1 MNLKNKA
8 ETLSEL
14 SKIITKAKILPVFIL
29 KVKDFLENKYIQLK
43 EIKEFFLEDNLIIR
57 SSSINEDSSES
68 SNAGKFLS
76 IADINKNNL
85 IDLEIAIDKVIN
97 SYKND
102 NNNEVVLIQPFLKNI
117 KVSGVIMTSDLDTLA
132 PYYIINYDENNSH
145 DSVTS
150 GSKANL
156 KTYISFKNKIIKN
169 PEDIKEKLILVC
181 KELELIFENSY
192 LDIEFAIDNKNDIY
206 IFQVRAIVLKDKNNL
221 SNINLENTLEKLH
234 KKINKLSAPHPGIL
248 GKKTLF
254 GVMPDWNPAE
264 IIGLKPKALAIS
276 LYKELITD
284 NIWAYQR
291 NNYGYRD
298 LRSFPLLL
306 SFIGVPYIDVRA
318 SFNSFIPK
326 NLDEKIASKLSD
338 YYINKL
344 DKTPKYHDKVEFK
357 IVHSC
362 YYLNLPEKLKLLLS
376 EGFNENEIKRIEFS
390 LLELTNNIINPK
402 NGIYKKDIE
411 KVELLKVK
419 YNEVINSN
427 LSIIDKI
434 YWLTED
440 CKRFGTLPFAGVAR
454 AGFIAVQFLK
464 SFVDIGIFSQDEYN
478 LFLNAINTISKEL
491 NSDLYLLSINKITK
505 QEFLD
510 KYGHLRPGTYDIL
523 SLRYDENFESY
534 FDLKQVYNKKEID
547 FILSKDKLDKIDKE
561 LIENGIKIS
570 SLELIYFIK
579 EAIKAREYVKFI
591 FSRSL
596 SKILSLI
603 QELSN
608 RFKIS
613 REDSAYIDF
622 KEILNMYSILDHRD
636 VYDILSSNI
645 HKNKIFYEYTK
656 AIKLPSLIANPDDIY
671 GFFLEEDEPNFITL
685 KNISA
690 EVFLEEN
697 LKEKNPERKIVFIK
711 SADPGYDFL
720 FTKNIA
726 GLVTQYGGAN
736 SHMAIRCSELGLP
749 AIIGAG
755 EKLFNEWKESNTLS
769 IDCLNKKVIKL

>member
-14 SKIITKAKILPVFIL
+14 SKIITSAKILPVFIL
-29 KVKDFLENKYIQLK
+29 KVKDFVENKYIKLE
-43 EIKEFFLEDNLIIR
+43 EIKDFFLEDNLIIR

-102 NNNEVVLIQPFLKNI
+102 NDNEVVLIQPFLANI
-117 KVSGVIMTSDLDTLA
+117 KLSGVIMTSDLDTLA

-169 PEDIKEKLILVC
+169 SEDIKEKLILVC
-181 KELELIFENSY
+181 KEIELIFENNY
-192 LDIEFAIDNKNDIY
+192 LDIEFAVDNKNNIY

-248 GKKTLF
+248 GKKTIF

-264 IIGLKPKALAIS
+264 IIGLKPKTLAIS

-326 NLDEKIASKLSD
+326 SLDEKIASKLSD

-344 DKTPKYHDKVEFK
+344 DKTPKFHDKVEFR

-362 YYLNLPEKLKLLLS
+362 YYLNLPEKLKLLLK

-411 KVELLKVK
+411 KIELLKVK

-464 SFVDIGIFSQDEYN
+464 SFVDIGIFSPNDYD
-478 LFLNAINTISKEL
+478 LFLNSINTVSKEL
-491 NSDLYLLSINKITK
+491 NNDLYLLSINKITK

-523 SLRYDENFESY
+523 SLRYDENFEGY
-534 FDLKQVYNKKEID
+534 FNLNQVFNTKETD
-547 FILSKDKLDKIDKE
+547 FTLSKNKLDKIDKE
-561 LIENGIKIS
+561 LIENGIKIT
-570 SLELIYFIK
+570 SLELIDFIK

-591 FSRSL
+591 FTRSL

-603 QELSN
+603 QDLSN
-608 RFKIS
+608 RFSIS

-622 KEILNMYSILDHRD
+622 KEVLNMYSILDHRD

-645 HKNKIFYEYTK
+645 HKNKAFYEYTK
-656 AIKLPSLIANPDDIY
+656 AIKLPTLITNPDDIY
-671 GFFLEEDEPNFITL
+671 NFFLEEDEPNFITL
-685 KNISA
+685 KNVSA
-690 EVFLEEN
+690 KVFLEEN
-697 LKEKNPERKIVFIK
+697 LKEKNPEGNIVFIK

-749 AIIGAG
+749 AVIGTG
-755 EKLFNEWKESNTLS
+755 EKLFNEWKESTNLY
-769 IDCLNKKVIKL
+769 IDCLNKKVLKL